1 MATFDIVVDTSPM
14 ANSLDN
20 VNSNVR
26 NVTASVVAME
36 SAVVV
41 AQERASEHI
50 CQNVDNGFFILMK
63 SQFDQKIAAVSSEM
77 LSKMQLLDSFKEQ
90 IEKLMLVM
98 KDDYERNEIRYK
110 KLFSALDSALETRVH
125 ELDKYAYEISRNYK
139 F

>member
-50 CQNVDNGFFILMK
+50 CQNVDNGF
-63 SQFDQKIAAVSSEM
+63 
-77 LSKMQLLDSFKEQ
+77 
-90 IEKLMLVM
+90 
-98 KDDYERNEIRYK
+98 
-110 KLFSALDSALETRVH
+110 LF
-125 ELDKYAYEISRNYK
+125 
-139 F
+139 